1 MWSGYLKQNE
11 IFNYFLLNNYNIH
24 IKNNQGEDVLHISF
38 FKIIIINKSKFNN
51 IMVLLGW

>member
-38 FKIIIINKSKFNN
+38 FKIIIINKKVNL
-51 IMVLLGW
+51 II